1 MLTIHQAAL
10 QEEGLEN
17 DAVLDNTIKKLE
29 LDLKK
34 ARKKDADGD
43 EVEVVT
49 SPSFLLD
56 VI

>member
-49 SPSFLLD
+49 SPSVLLD

>member
-1 MLTIHQAAL
+1 MMTIHQAAL

-49 SPSFLLD
+49 SPSVLLD